1 MKQYKLVRFLIFL
14 LSIFI
19 CFVTIH
25 SQCPPTLPAPQS
37 MPPPPPPGPSSK
49 PCPPQGTYKF
59 PPAPQPVP
67 SLAPCTCP
75 CPSDPSPRQEPPK
88 NVTVPA
94 LFVFGDSLV
103 DTGNNNNVSTPLRC
117 NFRPYG
123 IDFLQGVPTGRYSDG
138 KVPSDFLGS
147 FLWPFSP
154 FLLTVNS
161 SKSSFASY
169 LLVENKVDYVN

>member
-1 MKQYKLVRFLIFL
+1 MKQYRLVRFLIFL
-14 LSIFI
+14 LSLFI

-25 SQCPPTLPAPQS
+25 SQCPPTLPAPQP
-37 MPPPPPPGPSSK
+37 MPPPPPGPPSK

-75 CPSDPSPRQEPPK
+75 CPSDSSPRQVPPK
-88 NVTVPA
+88 NITVPA

-154 FLLTVNS
+154 FLFTVNS
-161 SKSSFASY
+161 SKSSFARI
-169 LLVENKVDYVN
+169 LLVKSKS